1 MSENLSSF
9 LGNAESIPKRVMPIF
24 FLIDTSG
31 SMEGKKIGA
40 VNSAIEELIPDLR
53 HLSESQADSEIK
65 LSVLKFSTGCEWV
78 TPALMSLDAFDDWE
92 QRPDRSGSCIS
103 GAERQAVQKWIH
115 GPRRSIF
122 RILCACHPA
131 PL

>member
-40 VNSAIEELIPDLR
+40 VNSAIEELIFHRL
-53 HLSESQADSEIK
+53 
-65 LSVLKFSTGCEWV
+65 
-78 TPALMSLDAFDDWE
+78 
-92 QRPDRSGSCIS
+92 
-103 GAERQAVQKWIH
+103 
-115 GPRRSIF
+115 
-122 RILCACHPA
+122 
-131 PL
+131 